1 MNKAITE
8 GLALMPEP
16 FAAGLANWSSAN
28 GRPGDA
34 SYTGVAG
41 AALVGNDQ
49 DFGGCFEVMKTTA
62 TQRIR
67 AFAQTP
73 LRPDMYLRVTVR
85 IKAVSGNLPAVRI
98 AAWAGTAA
106 GTNAAS
112 VAQTATAVG
121 LSSYG
126 EVVTVQA
133 IIGAGNRPGVDLVWG
148 HLPVFAHFG
157 LDLTGPN
164 GGTVRIDD
172 IVIEDVTSFWLRDL
186 TDVVDVRD
194 HGALGDGVANDMAAF
209 QRADAAAGGRTLLV
223 PTGVYP
229 IQGNLTVSSPIRF
242 VGTVSVPAANRLVL
256 TRNFDL
262 ESYSRAFG
270 DDTEGF
276 RRALQALFYFNDHVT
291 FDLSGRR
298 VDLAAPV
305 DVSALSGQTSFSNRR
320 VLRNGSLN
328 AVSSTAWNTESFTS
342 VGTYTPSTHHT
353 RLTSVTNVANIPIG
367 ALVEGAGVGREVYVR
382 SKNVGAGWI
391 ELSEPLFAAAGTR
404 TYTFR
409 RFKYMLDFGGFSLL
423 NRFEIH
429 DVEFNCLGIASG
441 VMMPA
446 AGSVNRFENC
456 TFNRPKDRG
465 ISSAGT
471 GCQGMHVDYCQ
482 FLSDEQSLPAQ
493 NRTTIAMNVNAND
506 VKLRNNRVVRFR
518 HFAVMNGTSHMIQ
531 SNHFFQGDDMAAGVR
546 LAGIVFTQ
554 TNVATV
560 VTGNYIDNC
569 FIEWGNEHDAAPEFN
584 NEFSFGGLNIVG
596 NIFIASDVS
605 SAFRWVVVKPYGPGH
620 FLNGFCMENNTFWVF
635 NATIDRVDRV
645 DTTHS
650 TLDFTRSRDVRVSA
664 NTYNQVAQSISNPV
678 VVQHVQNTN
687 ADTWTVDA
695 SAFIP
700 FGGRIR
706 MVEAAQPE
714 TAVTNAANVQ
724 RYISPIALPG
734 QGAGGNQ
741 VQLRWGEAVKGRAVV
756 TMRMDLPT

>member
-8 GLALMPEP
+8 GLALMPLP

-49 DFGGCFEVMKTTA
+49 DFGGCFELMKTTA

-106 GTNAAS
+106 GANVGS

-209 QRADAAAGGRTLLV
+209 QRADAAAGGRTILV

-242 VGTVSVPAANRLVL
+242 VGTVRVPAANRLVL

-305 DVSALSGQTSFSNRR
+305 DVSLLSGQTSFANRR

-328 AVSSTAWNTESFTS
+328 AVSSTAWNSESFTS

-404 TYTFR
+404 TYSFR

-429 DVEFNCLGIASG
+429 DIEFNCLGIASG

-465 ISSAGT
+465 ISSSGT

-620 FLNGFCMENNTFWVF
+620 FLNGFCMENNMFRVF

-714 TAVTNAANVQ
+714 TSVSNAANVQ
-724 RYISPIALPG
+724 RYISPIAVPG
-734 QGAGGNQ
+734 QGPGGNQ